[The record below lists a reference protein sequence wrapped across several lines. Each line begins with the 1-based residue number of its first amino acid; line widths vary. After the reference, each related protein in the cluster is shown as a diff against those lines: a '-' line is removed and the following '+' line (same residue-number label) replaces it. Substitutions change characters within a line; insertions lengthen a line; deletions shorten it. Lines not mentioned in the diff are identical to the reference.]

1 MSIGDKIGHAAQ
13 ELTGKAKEAF
23 GHVTD
28 NPDLVAEGEAQQV
41 EAQVGRAADRLGDA
55 TDDIRQGAADVKDDI
70 GDAVSDA
77 KDEVGRAIGDA
88 RDAATG

>member
-13 ELTGKAKEAF
+13 NLTGRAKEAF

-41 EAQVGRAADRLGDA
+41 EAQVGRAADRVEDA
-55 TDDIRQGAADVKDDI
+55 TDDLRQGADEVKDD
-70 GDAVSDA
+70 VSDA
-77 KDEVGRAIGDA
+77 LGDARDNVGRAIGDA
-88 RDAATG
+88 KDAITG